1 MIQAVNHVT
10 YSVSDIKKSVEF
22 YKNILKAKILLES
35 DKTAYFT
42 IGGLWLGLN
51 EESEIPRNE
60 IHYSYTHMAFSIKE
74 NDFDEWYDWLKQ
86 NHVNILE
93 GRPRDV
99 RDKKSIYFTDP
110 DGHKLELHT
119 GSLQDRMNYYK
130 DEKPYIKFYE

>member
-99 RDKKSIYFTDP
+99 RDKKINIF
-110 DGHKLELHT
+110 H
-119 GSLQDRMNYYK
+119 
-130 DEKPYIKFYE
+130 